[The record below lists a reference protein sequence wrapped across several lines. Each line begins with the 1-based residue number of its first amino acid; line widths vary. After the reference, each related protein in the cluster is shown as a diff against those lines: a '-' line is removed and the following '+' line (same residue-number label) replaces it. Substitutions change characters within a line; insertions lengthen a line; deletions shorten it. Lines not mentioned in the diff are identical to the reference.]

1 MLWGL
6 AAVGGIGLL
15 TISKLHDS
23 SSGSPVVTPDLG
35 ALPVV
40 APNAVVTRVVDG
52 DTIEVDVRGNRS
64 MVRLIGIDTPEK
76 TGGLL
81 AAECYGD
88 EATVITS
95 HLLVP
100 GEEVFLEGDVE
111 LRDRYGR
118 LLAYVHRSRDGLFI
132 NHHLVEIGAAAAK
145 TYEPNSH
152 HAALFGRAQARAK
165 EANRGLWQTCDGP
178 DRPLA

>member
-1 MLWGL
+1 VLFGL
-6 AAVGGIGLL
+6 AAVGSIGLL
-15 TISKLHDS
+15 AISNFGDHS
-23 SSGSPVVTPDLG
+23 SRLPVVTPDLG